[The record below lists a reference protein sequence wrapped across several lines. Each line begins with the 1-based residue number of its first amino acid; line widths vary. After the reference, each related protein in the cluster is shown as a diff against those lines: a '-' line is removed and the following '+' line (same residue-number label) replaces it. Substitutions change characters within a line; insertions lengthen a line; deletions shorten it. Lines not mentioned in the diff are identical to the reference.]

1 MAFQVIVAPSA
12 REDLG
17 AIVEYIAQH
26 DPAAAERL
34 GLAIIAI
41 TKKIAEFPRIGRI
54 VPEFGWDTIR
64 EIVFKNYRLIYRIK
78 DEEKKIEI
86 VRIWH
91 AKRGHPI
98 IP

>member
-1 MAFQVIVAPSA
+1 MAFKVIVAPSA
-12 REDLG
+12 RQDLSL
-17 AIVEYIAQH
+17 IIEYIAQR
-26 DPAAAERL
+26 DPAAAERI
-34 GLAIIAI
+34 GLSIISTI
-41 TKKIAEFPRIGRI
+41 KRIGEFPRIGRI

-78 DEEKKIEI
+78 DEEMKIEV

-91 AKRGHPI
+91 AKRGHPL